1 MFLRPHHF
9 QASDRHW
16 AEQAAVRHLASEPC
30 GYGIVKLSIDPAAL
44 ANRQIQLS
52 ACRAVMKDGTLVWL
66 ELGQEPDR
74 VGIERAVGT
83 FTKLHAAL
91 DDALA
96 AEDTV
101 RIYLAIPRLTAA
113 ANVSQ
118 SPGDKV
124 RYSATRESL
133 QDDTSGGNDQDVEF
147 RRLNVRLLVSNQ
159 DLSGFDLLP
168 VAQVRRTGNREAAP
182 EIDPDYFPPMLE
194 IEAWDPLGRGLVRS
208 IYDLLGRKLEML
220 SEQAVS
226 RQVGFS
232 SNEPGDLDR
241 LVMLSHVLE
250 AHAALRTIAF
260 APGVHP
266 RVAYTELCRVAGRL
280 AIFSPQRRM
289 PTPLEGMPAELPLY
303 NHDDLA
309 GIFRDVSARIEYLLN
324 VIQDL
329 KYEQRYFQG
338 IGPASLGVTLEP
350 KWLQADWRWY
360 VGVLRGEIPE
370 EECRSLLSGN
380 TQLDWKLGSARQVDH
395 LFRMGVPG
403 LQLQPLDRPPRA
415 LPDKGGWLYY
425 QVGRE
430 NVAWNDVRDSQS
442 LAIRLRETLLLNR
455 DALVGKRRIEVSHRG
470 NPAMLEFA
478 LFAVPQTT

>member
-16 AEQAAVRHLASEPC
+16 AEQAAVRHLASDPC
-30 GYGIVKLSIDPAAL
+30 GYGIVTLSIDPAAL
-44 ANRQIQLS
+44 ANRQIQVS

-66 ELGQEPDR
+66 EPGQEPDR
-74 VGIERAVGT
+74 VGLERAVGT
-83 FTKLHAAL
+83 FAKLQAAL

-96 AEDTV
+96 VEDTV
-101 RIYLAIPRLTAA
+101 RIYLAVPRLAA
-113 ANVSQ
+113 GANVSQ

-124 RYSATRESL
+124 RYSASRESL

-168 VAQVRRTGNREAAP
+168 VAQVRRTGDREAAP
-182 EIDPDYFPPMLE
+182 AIDPDYFPPMLAVD
-194 IEAWDPLGRGLVRS
+194 AWEPLGRGVVRS
-208 IYDLLGRKLEML
+208 IYDLLGRKLEVL

-241 LVMLSHVLE
+241 LVLLSHVLE

-260 APGVHP
+260 APGIHP
-266 RVAYTELCRVAGRL
+266 RVAYTELCRVAGQL
-280 AIFSPQRRM
+280 AIFEPERRM
-289 PTPLEGMPAELPLY
+289 PELPLY
-303 NHDDLA
+303 DHDDLA
-309 GIFRDVSARIEYLLN
+309 RIFRDVQERIERMLSRIAALS
-324 VIQDL
+324 
-329 KYEQRYFQG
+329 YEQRYFLG

-370 EECRSLLSGN
+370 DECRSLLSGN

-395 LFRMGVPG
+395 LFKMGVPG
-403 LQLQPLDRPPRA
+403 LQLLPLDRPPRA

-442 LAIRLRETLLLNR
+442 LA
-455 DALVGKRRIEVSHRG
+455 
-470 NPAMLEFA
+470 
-478 LFAVPQTT
+478 